1 MAKLERTLK
10 CDLDMLLHD
19 IDQGIRESISASL
32 EEMTDYDIPGGRI
45 ALRVYERYSYFG
57 GNRVSLTVLAV
68 KQGDT
73 VRVCG
78 ASSGGSQGVFFK
90 LNTVGESSF
99 LGKLSHILD
108 RYPGV

>member
-1 MAKLERTLK
+1 
-10 CDLDMLLHD
+10 MLLHD
-19 IDQGIRESISASL
+19 IDQTIHQSISASL
-32 EEMTDYDIPGGRI
+32 EEFADYDIPGGRV

-78 ASSGGSQGVFFK
+78 ASSGGSQAIFVK
-90 LNTVGESSF
+90 LNTVGEKSF
-99 LGKLSHILD
+99 LSKLSQLLD
-108 RYPGV
+108 RYPQV